1 MVAQELLLNLPK
13 AMKGIVKENKDKDTE
28 DTFFKYQLYENIT
41 NFMESIARRNDT
53 HNRNEEANR
62 TFRKFSL

>member
-1 MVAQELLLNLPK
+1 MAQELLLNLPK
-13 AMKGIVKENKDKDTE
+13 AMKGIDRRNI
-28 DTFFKYQLYENIT
+28 FKYNMKTSL
-41 NFMESIARRNDT
+41 MESIARRNDT